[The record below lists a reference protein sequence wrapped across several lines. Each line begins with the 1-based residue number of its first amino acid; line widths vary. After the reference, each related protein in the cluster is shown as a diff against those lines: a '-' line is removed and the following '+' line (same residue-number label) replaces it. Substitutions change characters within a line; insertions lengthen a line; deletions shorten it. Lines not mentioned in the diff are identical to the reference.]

1 MFINSTSLIIPTKDR
16 FEFIKKLFKTLGSN
30 INHFDEIIIVDS
42 SSKINRD
49 RISNFVTN
57 YKNTKIIK
65 SLPST
70 SLQRNI
76 GMRYA
81 RKNNKYIMFCD
92 DDVIFKKDA
101 FKEMNECIK
110 TYPRHIGF
118 GFNLIEN
125 KKKNYFD
132 KLKKNEFF
140 VKNSLYHKDPGIV
153 CKNGWHT
160 NNSNLK
166 KNYDVM
172 WLSTQASIFKKQ
184 KINNIF
190 FDTGLGK
197 YSYLEDL
204 FFSFKLSKKG
214 KLIICSRSKYTHP
227 NLIER
232 TNIEFGVQ
240 EVTNRYKFVKQNKL
254 NIRKFYITIAMKCLL
269 NIPKIILGK
278 IKFVNKFLGNIIG
291 IYLCLIKK

>member
-125 KKKNYFD
+125 KKK
-132 KLKKNEFF
+132 KLF
-140 VKNSLYHKDPGIV
+140 
-153 CKNGWHT
+153 
-160 NNSNLK
+160 
-166 KNYDVM
+166 
-172 WLSTQASIFKKQ
+172 
-184 KINNIF
+184 
-190 FDTGLGK
+190 
-197 YSYLEDL
+197 
-204 FFSFKLSKKG
+204 
-214 KLIICSRSKYTHP
+214 
-227 NLIER
+227 
-232 TNIEFGVQ
+232 
-240 EVTNRYKFVKQNKL
+240 
-254 NIRKFYITIAMKCLL
+254 
-269 NIPKIILGK
+269 
-278 IKFVNKFLGNIIG
+278 
-291 IYLCLIKK
+291 